1 MQNKNQNKM
10 ITTRQK
16 HDIEQLLNNRRIDDI
31 HKKSIVNALRH
42 GLTNQ
47 QAKVVITFLKSLI
60 DFKRNVVELIED
72 FGRHVPLEPEYSV

>member
-1 MQNKNQNKM
+1 MTDKQ
-10 ITTRQK
+10 RQQ
-16 HDIEQLLNNRRIDDI
+16 IEQLLNDRRVDDV

-47 QAKVVITFLKSLI
+47 QAKVVVTFLKSLI

-72 FGRHVPLEPEYSV
+72 YGRHIPLER

>member
-1 MQNKNQNKM
+1 M

-72 FGRHVPLEPEYSV
+72 FARHVPLDC